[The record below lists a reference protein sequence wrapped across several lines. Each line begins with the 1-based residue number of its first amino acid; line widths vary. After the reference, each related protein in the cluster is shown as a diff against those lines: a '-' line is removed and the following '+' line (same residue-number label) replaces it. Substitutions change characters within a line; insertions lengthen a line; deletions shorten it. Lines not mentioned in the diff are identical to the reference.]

1 MSFVVCVFSYL
12 KQMAKHRFTNLY
24 FTTTLSITLV
34 LFMLGLF
41 TALLLMSHRISQNL
55 KENVTMSVVLSDSAT
70 SSDVERL
77 MNMFANSRFVSQSK
91 YISKDDALREH
102 IEKLGEN
109 PETFL
114 GYNPLNASIEL
125 HMKAEYASNDSV
137 APLVNKIESIPI
149 VQQVVYQPD
158 VISKL
163 DENIKVV
170 TMIFIGVMAVLVL
183 ISIVLINSTI
193 RLGVYSRRFLIHT
206 MSLVGATSWRIRAP
220 FVKQNLVMGLIATIV
235 AIALL
240 AGAAYYANTYLG
252 IPILNDIQLIATVSA
267 TVAVFAILLT
277 GLSANASA
285 AKYVRMKYDD
295 LF

>member
-1 MSFVVCVFSYL
+1 
-12 KQMAKHRFTNLY
+12 MAKHRFTNLY
-24 FTTTLSITLV
+24 FTTTLSVTLV

-41 TALLLMSHRISQNL
+41 TTLLLISHRISQNL
-55 KENVTMSVVLSDSAT
+55 KENVTMSIVLSDSTT
-70 SSDVERL
+70 SGEVTRL
-77 MNMFANSRFVSQSK
+77 MDMFDGAKFVSGSK

-125 HMKAEYASNDSV
+125 HLSADYASNDSV
-137 APLVNKIESIPI
+137 APIVKKLEAMPI
-149 VQQVVYQPD
+149 VENVIYQPD

-163 DENIKVV
+163 DENIQIITIVFV
-170 TMIFIGVMAVLVL
+170 AIMSILVL

-193 RLGVYSRRFLIHT
+193 RLSVYSKRFLIHT

-220 FVKQNLVMGLIATIV
+220 FVRQNLLMGIIATI
-235 AIALL
+235 AALALL
-240 AGAAYYANTYLG
+240 AGTAYYATTQIGL
-252 IPILNDIQLIATVSA
+252 PILNDTKLLT
-267 TVAVFAILLT
+267 TVAITVTAFAILLT
-277 GLSANASA
+277 VLSANAAA
-285 AKYVRMKYDD
+285 AKYVRMKYDE